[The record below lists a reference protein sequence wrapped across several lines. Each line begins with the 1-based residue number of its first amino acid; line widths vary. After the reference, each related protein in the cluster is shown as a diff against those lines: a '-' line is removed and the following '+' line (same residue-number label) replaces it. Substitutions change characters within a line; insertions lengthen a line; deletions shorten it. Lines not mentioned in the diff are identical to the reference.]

1 MRTIVRS
8 RILACILALTVL
20 SAGVLGPAGSAG
32 AQTIVDDWTNVTIP
46 PPPAVKAAALD
57 AKTTALLV
65 LDFLRQNCS
74 PQPRC
79 VASLPIVKS
88 LLATA
93 RAKGV
98 FVVYSAF
105 PGAQLTDILPE
116 VAPLG
121 GEPFVAS
128 TADKFI
134 NTDLDK
140 ILKGKGITTV
150 IVTGMVAQGAVL
162 NTASDA
168 AQRGYKVVVPIDTM
182 PAPTTYLQQLV
193 TFYLSVAPTISN
205 NVTLTRA
212 ATVSF

>member
-1 MRTIVRS
+1 LTTIVR
-8 RILACILALTVL
+8 RLLATAALCTGLLA
-20 SAGVLGPAGSAG
+20 SAMPAA
-32 AQTIVDDWTNVTIP
+32 AQTIVDDWTNVTFP
-46 PPPAVKAAALD
+46 APPAVKGAPLD
-57 AKTTALLV
+57 SKTTALLV

-74 PQPRC
+74 PVPRC
-79 VASLPIVKS
+79 VAALPAVKS
-88 LLATA
+88 LVTAA

-98 FVVYSAF
+98 LVVYSAF

-140 ILKGKGITTV
+140 ILKAKGITTV
-150 IVTGMVAQGAVL
+150 IVTGMVAHGAVL

-182 PAPTTYLQQLV
+182 PAPTPYIQQIV
-193 TFYLSVAPTISN
+193 TFYLSSAPTVSN

-212 ATVSF
+212 NMVTF

>member
-1 MRTIVRS
+1 LTTIVRH
-8 RILACILALTVL
+8 ILALAALCIGLLAT
-20 SAGVLGPAGSAG
+20 AMPAG
-32 AQTIVDDWTNVTIP
+32 AQTIVDDWTNVTVP
-46 PPPAVKAAALD
+46 PPPAIKAAALD
-57 AKTTALLV
+57 PKTTALLV

-74 PQPRC
+74 PAPRC
-79 VASLPIVKS
+79 VAALPVVKS

-93 RAKGV
+93 RAKGAY
-98 FVVYSAF
+98 VVYSAF
-105 PGAQLTDILPE
+105 PGAQLSDILPD

-140 ILKGKGITTV
+140 ILKAKGITTV

-182 PAPTTYLQQLV
+182 PAPTPYIQQFV
-193 TFYLSVAPTISN
+193 TFYLSSAPTISN

-212 ATVSF
+212 SMVTF

>member
-1 MRTIVRS
+1 LITIVR
-8 RILACILALTVL
+8 RILATAALCTGLV
-20 SAGVLGPAGSAG
+20 AAAMPAA
-32 AQTIVDDWTNVTIP
+32 AQTIVDDWTNVTFP

-57 AKTTALLV
+57 SKTTALLV
-65 LDFLRQNCS
+65 LDFLRQNCT
-74 PQPRC
+74 PVPRC
-79 VASLPIVKS
+79 VAALPVVKS
-88 LLATA
+88 LVTAA

-98 FVVYSAF
+98 LVVYSAF

-140 ILKGKGITTV
+140 ILKAKGITTV
-150 IVTGMVAQGAVL
+150 IVTGMVAHGAVL

-182 PAPTTYLQQLV
+182 PAPTPYIQQIV
-193 TFYLSVAPTISN
+193 TFYLSSAPTVSN

-212 ATVSF
+212 SMVTF

>member
-8 RILACILALTVL
+8 RALGCILAVTVL
-20 SAGVLGPAGSAG
+20 VAGGFGAAGSAG
-32 AQTIVDDWTNVTIP
+32 AQTIVDDWTNVTVP
-46 PPPAVKAAALD
+46 PPPPVKPAALD
-57 AKTTALLV
+57 SKTTALLV

-79 VASLPIVKS
+79 VAALPIVKS

-105 PGAQLTDILPE
+105 PGAQLSDILPD

-121 GEPFVAS
+121 GEPFVAT

-140 ILKGKGITTV
+140 ILKAKGITTV
-150 IVTGMVAQGAVL
+150 IVTGMVAHGAVL

-182 PAPTTYLQQLV
+182 PAPTTYIQQLV
-193 TFYLSVAPTISN
+193 TFYLSSAPTVSN
-205 NVTLTRA
+205 NLTLTRA
-212 ATVSF
+212 SMVSF

>member
-1 MRTIVRS
+1 LTTIVRHF
-8 RILACILALTVL
+8 LALAALCTGL
-20 SAGVLGPAGSAG
+20 LATAMPAG
-32 AQTIVDDWTNVTIP
+32 AQTIVDDWTNVTVP
-46 PPPAVKAAALD
+46 PPPAIKAAALD
-57 AKTTALLV
+57 PKTTALLV

-74 PQPRC
+74 PSPRC
-79 VASLPIVKS
+79 IAALPVVKS

-93 RAKGV
+93 RAKGAY
-98 FVVYSAF
+98 VVYSAF
-105 PGAQLTDILPE
+105 PGAQLSDILPD

-140 ILKGKGITTV
+140 ILKAKGITTV

-182 PAPTTYLQQLV
+182 PAPTPYIQQFV
-193 TFYLSVAPTISN
+193 TFYLSSAPTISN

-212 ATVSF
+212 SMVTF